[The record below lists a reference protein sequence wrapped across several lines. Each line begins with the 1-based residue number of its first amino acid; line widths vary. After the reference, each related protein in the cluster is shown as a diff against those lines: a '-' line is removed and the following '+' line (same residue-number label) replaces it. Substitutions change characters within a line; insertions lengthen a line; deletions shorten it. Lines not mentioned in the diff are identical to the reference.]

1 MISYFYLTPP
11 PPLLFLGFANLLFG
25 ELVKLVSYPPSIFG
39 FGFTASA
46 FCIFISFSQLSTLF
60 NFIIPFFLFAV
71 LVEILGKMV
80 LLII

>member
-11 PPLLFLGFANLLFG
+11 PLPFLGFVNLLFG

-46 FCIFISFSQLSTLF
+46 FCIYISFSQLSTLF
-60 NFIIPFFLFAV
+60 NFIIPFYLFAV
-71 LVEILGKMV
+71 LVEMV
-80 LLII
+80 VSLS

>member
-11 PPLLFLGFANLLFG
+11 PFLGFANLLFG

-46 FCIFISFSQLSTLF
+46 ASAFCIFISFSQLSTLF
-60 NFIIPFFLFAV
+60 NFIILFFLFAV
-71 LVEILGKMV
+71 LVEMV
-80 LLII
+80 VSLS

>member
-11 PPLLFLGFANLLFG
+11 PPFLGFANLLFG

-46 FCIFISFSQLSTLF
+46 FCIFIFFSQLSTLF
-60 NFIIPFFLFAV
+60 NVIIPFFLFAV
-71 LVEILGKMV
+71 LVEMV
-80 LLII
+80 VSLS

>member
-11 PPLLFLGFANLLFG
+11 PPPFLDFANLLFG

-71 LVEILGKMV
+71 LVEMV
-80 LLII
+80 VSLS

>member
-1 MISYFYLTPP
+1 MISYFY
-11 PPLLFLGFANLLFG
+11 FLVFANLLFG
-25 ELVKLVSYPPSIFG
+25 ELVKLVSNPPSIFG

-71 LVEILGKMV
+71 LVEMV
-80 LLII
+80 VSLS